1 MKRLALA
8 VPALLAV
15 AALAGALGPQ
25 PEAAEAQ
32 APAAD
37 QPDTV
42 SVSGVGSVESVP
54 DEAQMTFGVETRGQ
68 TARAAVAANAEAMQK
83 VIAALRKAGARE
95 IATQWINVWPVMR
108 DENAI
113 SGYSAS
119 NSVSA
124 VSDIEDAAG
133 LIDAGVE
140 AGANQ
145 VSGPGMSRSDG
156 EKLYRTAL
164 SKAVADA
171 RERAEILAKAAGR
184 TLGEITSISESG
196 ATPVPYY
203 DLAAKGAAE
212 ASTPIV
218 PGQLETTAT
227 VSVTFTLR

>member
-15 AALAGALGPQ
+15 VALAGAVGPQ
-25 PEAAEAQ
+25 PEAAEALE
-32 APAAD
+32 PAAE

-54 DEAQMTFGVETRGQ
+54 DQAQMSFGVETRGQ
-68 TARAAVAANAEAMQK
+68 TARAAVAANAEAMRK
-83 VIAALRKAGARE
+83 VIAALRQAGARE
-95 IATQWINVWPVMR
+95 IATQWVSVWPVMR
-108 DENAI
+108 EENVI

-124 VSDIEDAAG
+124 TVDVEDAAG
-133 LIDAGVE
+133 LIDAGVD

-145 VSGPGMSRSDG
+145 VSGPGLSRSDA
-156 EKLYRTAL
+156 EKQYRSAL

-184 TLGEITSISESG
+184 TLGEISSISESG

-203 DLAAKGAAE
+203 AERAALDA
-212 ASTPIV
+212 ASTPVV
-218 PGQLETTAT
+218 PGQVETTAT
-227 VSVTFTLR
+227 ISVTFTLR